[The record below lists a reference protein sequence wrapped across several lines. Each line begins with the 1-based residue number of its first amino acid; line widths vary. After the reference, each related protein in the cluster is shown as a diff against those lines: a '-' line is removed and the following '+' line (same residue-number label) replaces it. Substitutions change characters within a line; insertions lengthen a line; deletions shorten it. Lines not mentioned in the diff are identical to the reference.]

1 MKRKSVYLVGS
12 QQQEHLMFEDEP
24 SIIQGFVPNVESTRL
39 VQNATTEESTSDN
52 GSVRNTSKFRHK
64 INRNTGKVGTLNER
78 VIFAIIKLSL
88 ILILR

>member
-64 INRNTGKVGTLNER
+64 INRINGKVLNER
-78 VIFAIIKLSL
+78 VIFDIIKLSL